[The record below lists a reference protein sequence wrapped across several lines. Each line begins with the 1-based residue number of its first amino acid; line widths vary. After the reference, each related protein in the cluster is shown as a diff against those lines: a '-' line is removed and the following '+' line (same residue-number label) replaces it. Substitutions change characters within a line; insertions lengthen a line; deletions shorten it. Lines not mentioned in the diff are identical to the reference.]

1 MRLFGKT
8 TFDVT
13 RIAALDALRTN
24 VMIADP
30 DLNIIYVN
38 PSAMALMREAEAELR
53 QELPRFDLARLIG
66 SNIDIFHRNPTHQRQ
81 MLAGLARPHAATIH
95 VGGRAFD
102 LLVTPLQDQGQPLGF
117 TVEWADARAR
127 LLNLDYAAQ
136 IAAIGRSQAVIQFGT
151 DGTILDANPNF
162 LKAMGYTLEEVRGRQ
177 PQHLRRARPARQPRL
192 CPLLGG
198 AAPGRVPGGAVQ
210 AHRQG
215 RPGDLDR
222 GLLQPHP
229 RCRRQG
235 HQGGEIRDRRHRPG
249 EPAGQ
254 SEDPDR
260 PEFRRDRRRHR
271 PLDRQR
277 PHRDHR
283 RRGDLEQ
290 RPVGRRERRG
300 AGRPRSPRSPR
311 AWPSPAPPPTAPS
324 TAPWR
329 SAATPRPWPMP
340 PRPWAASSG

>member
-102 LLVTPLQDQGQPLGF
+102 LLVTPLQDQGKPLGF

-136 IAAIGRSQAVIQFGT
+136 IAAIGRSLAVIQFGT

-162 LKAMGYTLEEVRGRQ
+162 LKAMGYTLEEVRGRNHSMFVE
-177 PQHLRRARPARQPRL
+177 PALHGSAEYARFWEELRRGEYQAAQFKRIGKGGREIWIEASYNPILDSAGKVTKVVKSRPTSPAR
-192 CPLLGG
+192 
-198 AAPGRVPGGAVQ
+198 
-210 AHRQG
+210 
-215 RPGDLDR
+215 
-222 GLLQPHP
+222 
-229 RCRRQG
+229 
-235 HQGGEIRDRRHRPG
+235 
-249 EPAGQ
+249 
-254 SEDPDR
+254 
-260 PEFRRDRRRHR
+260 
-271 PLDRQR
+271 
-277 PHRDHR
+277 
-283 RRGDLEQ
+283 
-290 RPVGRRERRG
+290 
-300 AGRPRSPRSPR
+300 
-311 AWPSPAPPPTAPS
+311 
-324 TAPWR
+324 
-329 SAATPRPWPMP
+329 
-340 PRPWAASSG
+340 